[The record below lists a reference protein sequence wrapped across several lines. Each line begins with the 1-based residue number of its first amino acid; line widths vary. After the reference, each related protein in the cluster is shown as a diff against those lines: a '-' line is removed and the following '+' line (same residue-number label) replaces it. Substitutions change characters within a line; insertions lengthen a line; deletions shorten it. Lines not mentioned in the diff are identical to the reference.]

1 MGSRFPMAVTI
12 NSLRVSCGGLIYQPD
27 QDWIW
32 WSARPDWSK
41 SGFADV
47 TDGWKS
53 IRAGDFNEIER

>member
-1 MGSRFPMAVTI
+1 MVTTG
-12 NSLRVSCGGLIYQPD
+12 CGFHEAAKFVCEPH

-32 WSARPDWSK
+32 WSARPDRLK

-53 IRAGDFNEIER
+53 KRASDSNEIER